1 MASSIDNRLFA
12 AICGGNLHELK
23 TLLTEEGMDPCKPLE
38 DEIYSIETPLF
49 SAMIYITGH
58 YINGSNSAELEDRFE
73 IMKQLLQSGAKVN
86 GEPYYKSQ
94 EELNV
99 VESIFGVRDRMRYR
113 GHDHTLPLYIAITE
127 EEQQLRN
134 RFVSLLLQYGAD
146 PSRTCSDGKTLIEKA
161 RELGHDDV
169 VDMMVAHCGAL

>member
-1 MASSIDNRLFA
+1 MAYPIDNRLFA
-12 AICGGNLHELK
+12 AINSGNLHGLK

-38 DEIYSIETPLF
+38 DEIYSIETPLWK
-49 SAMIYITGH
+49 SMAYVTH
-58 YINGSNSAELEDRFE
+58 SNSAELEDRFE

-161 RELGHDDV
+161 RELGHHDV
-169 VDMMVAHCGAL
+169 ADRMVAHCGAL